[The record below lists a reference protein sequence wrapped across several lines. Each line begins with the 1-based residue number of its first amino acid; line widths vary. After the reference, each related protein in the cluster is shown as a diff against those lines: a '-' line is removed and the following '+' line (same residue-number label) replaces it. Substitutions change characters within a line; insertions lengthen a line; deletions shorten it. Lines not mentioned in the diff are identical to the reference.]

1 MMQITVPHISSRHF
15 LRASFALA
23 SAILAIEPLRWLITT
38 WLDPSYQSSG
48 AIYACLIIALVGY
61 SVSSPL
67 RRNHKSQ
74 SNHAFAL
81 LLFSALVRLA
91 GQLLAI
97 NILGGVALALDIYAL
112 LTLLNMANRRR
123 PISPFWVSV
132 LFLFALPFERVVQRV
147 LGYPMQELSAFG
159 ACNLLSPFFNDLIC
173 EGVRIQV
180 EGRDV
185 LVDLP
190 CSGTASL
197 MLCLAFV
204 VCLNAL
210 YRPKFMV
217 AALWGIV
224 ALVLAIIG
232 NMLRISFIA
241 VGLLYEPV
249 LGFDVMAQPFHD
261 LLGYGAIALSLLPV
275 LLGHRAS
282 STCSSEKVAAVS
294 SKWFPIIRLP
304 ATPLPATPLPA
315 TRLPATR
322 SPECLQVFAAVGLLS
337 LALIIVNL
345 PRQAL
350 DVSRPLAEIQMPLA
364 LEGHVG
370 RPQGL
375 TAMESAYFEQYGG
388 QARKALYGKMALTLV
403 QTSSP
408 LRHLHAPDDCLR
420 GLGYRV
426 EFLGTRFSPV
436 PTALYRAT
444 GQQGDSWHVAATF
457 TSDRGDAT
465 SSVAEA
471 IWQWIAHPKTRW
483 SSVQRITPWQ
493 MNGWE
498 RDALENATVAALD
511 MAVPPLATAFN
522 NPQQKIET
530 QKE

>member
-15 LRASFALA
+15 LLASFALA
-23 SAILAIEPLRWLITT
+23 SAILAIEPLRWLTTT

-67 RRNHKSQ
+67 RRNDISQ
-74 SNHAFAL
+74 RNHAFAL
-81 LLFSALVRLA
+81 LLLSALVRLA
-91 GQLLAI
+91 GQVLAI
-97 NILGGVALALDIYAL
+97 NILGGVALSLDIYAL

-210 YRPKFMV
+210 YRPKFMI
-217 AALWGIV
+217 AALWGFV

-241 VGLLYEPV
+241 VGLLYEPM

-261 LLGYGAIALSLLPV
+261 LLGYGTIALSLLPV

-294 SKWFPIIRLP
+294 LKWLPIIRLP
-304 ATPLPATPLPA
+304 TILLPA
-315 TRLPATR
+315 
-322 SPECLQVFAAVGLLS
+322 CLQVFAAVGLLS

-350 DVSRPLAEIQMPLA
+350 DVSRPLAEIQLPLA

-444 GQQGDSWHVAATF
+444 GQQGDSWHVAVTF

>member
-1 MMQITVPHISSRHF
+1 MMQITVPQLTTRHI
-15 LRASFALA
+15 LLASFALA

-74 SNHAFAL
+74 RNHAFTL

-97 NILGGVALALDIYAL
+97 NILGGVALSLDIYAL
-112 LTLLNMANRRR
+112 LTLLNMANRTRA
-123 PISPFWVSV
+123 ISPFWVSV

-159 ACNLLSPFFNDLIC
+159 ACNLLSPFFSDLIC

-210 YRPKFMV
+210 YRPKFMI
-217 AALWGIV
+217 AALWGVV
-224 ALVLAIIG
+224 AIVLAITG

-261 LLGYGAIALSLLPV
+261 LLGYGTIALSLLPV

-294 SKWFPIIRLP
+294 PKYLPTIRLP
-304 ATPLPATPLPA
+304 AILL
-315 TRLPATR
+315 
-322 SPECLQVFAAVGLLS
+322 SECLQVCAAVGLLS

-388 QARKALYGKMALTLV
+388 QARKVLYGKMALTLV

-444 GQQGDSWHVAATF
+444 GQQGDSWHVAVTF

-511 MAVPPLATAFN
+511 MAAPPLAIAFN